1 MIKIR
6 MLIVCLFALFL
17 LNTDLLISCMERHE
31 HPDPYDA
38 SRITGNWITLTG
50 ALPDWEYRFSGSGF
64 MEQRME
70 VGNTLLASQEY
81 TYSTRKDTVFIG
93 GGSGPNQPAR
103 AWKVYFYCDSIVEV
117 DNVSSGVVL
126 GGRFW
131 LKQVK

>member
-1 MIKIR
+1 MKNLFYSL
-6 MLIVCLFALFL
+6 LIL
-17 LNTDLLISCMERHE
+17 TLLISCRERHD

-50 ALPDWEYRFSGSGF
+50 QLPDWEYRFSGSGF

-70 VGNTLLASQEY
+70 VGNTVLASHEY
-81 TYSTRKDTVFIG
+81 TYSTRHDTVFIG

-117 DNVSSGVVL
+117 DNVSPGVVL